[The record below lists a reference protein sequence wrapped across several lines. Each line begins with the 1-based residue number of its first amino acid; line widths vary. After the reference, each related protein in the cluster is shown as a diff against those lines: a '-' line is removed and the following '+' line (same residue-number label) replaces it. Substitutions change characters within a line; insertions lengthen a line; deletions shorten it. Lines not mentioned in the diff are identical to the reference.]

1 MARLIQWNLISLD
14 GYFEGAKKWDLQ
26 WHNFVWDQELEKFS
40 IEQLRSAGMLLFGRV
55 TYEGM
60 AAYWKTAQGKVADLM
75 NSLPKV
81 VVSRT
86 LKEANW
92 NNTFVIRS
100 GTADGVNRFKK
111 EVEGDIFVFGSAAL
125 SATLTRAGLF
135 DEYRVALAP
144 AVLGRG
150 TPLFGRDL
158 PQQHLKLLEARP
170 LASGVVILRYSPQP
184 ETAGAEKHEA

>member
-1 MARLIQWNLISLD
+1 VARLIQWHLISLD

-60 AAYWKTAQGKVADLM
+60 AAYWKAAQGEVAGFM

-86 LKEANW
+86 LKQADW
-92 NNTFVIRS
+92 SNTFVIRS
-100 GTADGVNRFKK
+100 GTSEGVNRFKK
-111 EVEGDIFVFGSAAL
+111 EVEGDIFVFGSGAL
-125 SATLTRAGLF
+125 SATLSRAGLF
-135 DEYRVALAP
+135 DEFRIALAP
-144 AVLGRG
+144 EVLGRG

-158 PQQHLKLLEARP
+158 PRQRLKLLEARP
-170 LASGVVILRYSPQP
+170 LRSGVVILRYAPLP
-184 ETAGAEKHEA
+184 ETTSAETREA